1 MEEKLLSY
9 MEKEKIEAFYI
20 HKPENVRYICGYSGG
35 DVYLLMIPGHW
46 YLLTD
51 PRCMEHAQME
61 CPRYDCID
69 WRPYGSINELY
80 SVNCT
85 KGKSEIDCV

>member
-51 PRCMEHAQME
+51 PEMHGTCTDGMPEVR
-61 CPRYDCID
+61 
-69 WRPYGSINELY
+69 LY
-80 SVNCT
+80 
-85 KGKSEIDCV
+85 

>member
-35 DVYLLMIPGHW
+35 DVYLLMIPGHC
-46 YLLTD
+46 Y
-51 PRCMEHAQME
+51 
-61 CPRYDCID
+61 
-69 WRPYGSINELY
+69 
-80 SVNCT
+80 
-85 KGKSEIDCV
+85 